1 MDGISQAHLFTWFYA
16 AARLL
21 GWSLVDPLLSRLP
34 VFLRL
39 FMAGSL
45 AAMLM
50 PWGGSGSLPDP
61 FSGAG
66 LVMLMWEGLLG
77 ACMGFMVRLLFS
89 IMEAALGWLG
99 QVTGRNLY
107 QLWLGEY
114 APDDASLR
122 QLGFWLAGLAF
133 FSANGHLL
141 VVQAIQ
147 HSLAV
152 LPGGGM
158 PDREG
163 ARTLLEAASMIFS
176 TGLQLALPL
185 LLLALLAQG
194 VFAVVSRLL
203 PGIDAWSVGL
213 NLGAL
218 TLLGTL
224 AVGVPV
230 MVTLFARTLDSLPGL
245 LSAFPAI
252 K

>member
-1 MDGISQAHLFTWFYA
+1 MDGISQALLFAWFYA
-16 AARLL
+16 SARLM
-21 GWSLVDPLLSRLP
+21 GWTLVDPMLSRLP
-34 VFLRL
+34 LFLRVL
-39 FMAGSL
+39 LAGSL

-50 PWGGSGSLPDP
+50 PWGEAASLPDP

-66 LVMLMWEGLLG
+66 LVMVMREALLG
-77 ACMGFMVRLLFS
+77 AGMGLMVRLLFS

-107 QLWLGEY
+107 QPWLADY

-122 QLGFWLAGLAF
+122 QMGFWLAGLAF

-141 VVQAIQ
+141 VVQALQ
-147 HSLAV
+147 HSLSV
-152 LPGGGM
+152 LPAGSL
-158 PDREG
+158 PEREG
-163 ARTLLEAASMIFS
+163 ARTLLEAGNMIFS

-185 LLLALLAQG
+185 ILLALLAQG

-203 PGIDAWSVGL
+203 PGIDAWSIGL
-213 NLGAL
+213 NLGAV
-218 TLLGTL
+218 TLLGAL
-224 AVGVPV
+224 AVGVPI
-230 MVTLFARTLDSLPGL
+230 MLTLFVRVMDDLPVL

>member
-1 MDGISQAHLFTWFYA
+1 MDGISQAHLFAWFYA
-16 AARLL
+16 VARLL
-21 GWSLVDPLLSRLP
+21 GWTLVDPLLSRLP
-34 VFLRL
+34 LFLRL
-39 FMAGSL
+39 LLAGSL

-50 PWGGSGSLPDP
+50 PWGGAGALPDP

-66 LVMLMWEGLLG
+66 LVMLVWEGLLG
-77 ACMGFMVRLLFS
+77 ASMGFMVRLLFA

-99 QVTGRNLY
+99 QVSGRNLY
-107 QLWLGEY
+107 QPWLGEY

-141 VVQAIQ
+141 LVQALQ

-152 LPGGGM
+152 FPAAAL
-158 PDREG
+158 PDRQG
-163 ARTLLEAASMIFS
+163 ARALFEAGSMIFS

-185 LLLALLAQG
+185 LLLTLLAQG

-203 PGIDAWSVGL
+203 PGVDAWSVGL
-213 NLGAL
+213 NLGAM
-218 TLLGTL
+218 TLLGSL
-224 AVGVPV
+224 AIGVPI
-230 MVTLFARTLDSLPGL
+230 MVSLFARAMDRLPGL

>member
-1 MDGISQAHLFTWFYA
+1 VTDGISQAQLFAWFYA

-21 GWSLVDPLLSRLP
+21 GWTLVDPLLSRLP
-34 VFLRL
+34 LFLRL
-39 FMAGSL
+39 LLAGSL

-50 PWGGSGSLPDP
+50 PWGAAGSLPDP

-66 LVMLMWEGLLG
+66 LVMLAWEGLLG
-77 ACMGFMVRLLFS
+77 ASMGLIVRLLFAV
-89 IMEAALGWLG
+89 MEAALGWLG
-99 QVTGRNLY
+99 QVSGRNLY
-107 QLWLGEY
+107 QPWLADN

-141 VVQAIQ
+141 LVQALQ
-147 HSLAV
+147 HSLAD
-152 LPGGGM
+152 LPAAL
-158 PDREG
+158 PEREG
-163 ARTLLEAASMIFS
+163 ARALFEAGSMIFS

-185 LLLALLAQG
+185 LLLMLLAQG

-203 PGIDAWSVGL
+203 PGVDAWSVGL

-218 TLLGTL
+218 SLLGSL
-224 AVGVPV
+224 AVGVPF
-230 MVTLFARTLDSLPGL
+230 MVSLFARAMDRLPGL

>member
-1 MDGISQAHLFTWFYA
+1 MDGIPQALLFAWFYA

-21 GWSLVDPLLSRLP
+21 GWTLIDPLLSRLP
-34 VFLRL
+34 LFLRL
-39 FMAGSL
+39 LLAGSL

-50 PWGGSGSLPDP
+50 PWGEVTPLPDL

-66 LVMLMWEGLLG
+66 LVLLVWEALLG
-77 ACMGFMVRLLFS
+77 AGVGFMVRLLFS
-89 IMEAALGWLG
+89 IMEAALAWLG

-107 QLWLGEY
+107 QPWLSDY

-152 LPGGGM
+152 LPAASL

-163 ARTLLEAASMIFS
+163 ARTLLEAGSMIFS

-185 LLLALLAQG
+185 ILLALLAQG

-213 NLGAL
+213 NLGTL
-218 TLLGTL
+218 TLLGAL

-230 MVTLFARTLDSLPGL
+230 MITLFVRTLDSLPGL